1 MLVVI
6 EDHGNP
12 AGLDKRSF
20 KGEEKLSFRLSGE
33 IQARRLQPAVAE
45 VAVVG
50 QKEIALRIACFL
62 DKEWMPQAGM
72 AQGRRILVEPGI
84 IEFLDG
90 ELAWIRLK
98 T

>member
-1 MLVVI
+1 MLVVT

-12 AGLDKRSF
+12 AGLARRSSEN
-20 KGEEKLSFRLSGE
+20 EEKLSFRLSGE
-33 IQARRLQPAVAE
+33 IQARRLQPAAAE

-50 QKEIALRIACFL
+50 LKEIAIPSACFL
-62 DKEWMPQAGM
+62 ELEWMPQSGG
-72 AQGRRILVEPGI
+72 AQGRQILVEQGR

-90 ELAWIRLK
+90 DQAWIRLK